1 MARSRRCHQQISVV
15 RKRKNGESRG
25 KGKALKGKEGAA
37 EGEMEKAEVDMLVS
51 ADPPTL
57 SPLGSPLQLHHIQPH
72 HHLEQ
77 VLLSACLRSPL
88 AQRWGRIY
96 ANQICSP
103 GSDTFFFISLGMDN

>member
-1 MARSRRCHQQISVV
+1 
-15 RKRKNGESRG
+15 
-25 KGKALKGKEGAA
+25 
-37 EGEMEKAEVDMLVS
+37 MEKAEVDMLVS
-51 ADPPTL
+51 ADPPTP

-96 ANQICSP
+96 ANRICSP